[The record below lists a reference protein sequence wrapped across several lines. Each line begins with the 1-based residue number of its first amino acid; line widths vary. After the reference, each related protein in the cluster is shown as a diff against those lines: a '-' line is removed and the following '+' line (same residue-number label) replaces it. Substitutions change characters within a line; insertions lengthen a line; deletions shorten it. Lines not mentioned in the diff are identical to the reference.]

1 MLLDDAVR
9 QRQAEAE
16 AARLR
21 GHERIEDPI
30 EQLGG
35 NALALVRNLDLD
47 QRPGAGAR
55 VDAAAEQASSD
66 RRVVSVSRPP
76 PGIAS
81 TPFWTRFW
89 NTCMRRSASAQR
101 AGKLGS

>member
-21 GHERIEDPI
+21 GHERIEDAI

-55 VDAAAEQASSD
+55 VDAAAEQGVERQA
-66 RRVVSVSRPP
+66 RGQREP
-76 PGIAS
+76 A